1 MLTVPYEFYK
11 ETYGGSLTEEQF
23 NKLLPSVVV
32 DVDYY
37 TSYGMTDMTDTSVDT
52 ILLIQYRQ
60 LCCRLVDNS
69 SIYEANGGAVVKSQS
84 SGKVS
89 ESYLESS
96 LPRSR
101 GAETLSLVEKYLG
114 RWNLCS
120 RWV

>member
-11 ETYGGSLTEEQF
+11 DTYGGSLSEEQF
-23 NKLLPSVVV
+23 NKLLQPVVV
-32 DVDYY
+32 DVNYY
-37 TSYGMTDMTDTSVDT
+37 TDYRLVDMTDESADA

-60 LCCRLVDNS
+60 LCCRLVDDS
-69 SIYEANGGAVVKSQS
+69 VSYQENGGAVVKSQS

-96 LPRSR
+96 LPKNR
-101 GAETLSLVEKYLG
+101 GVATMNLIEKYLG
-114 RWNLCS
+114 RFNLCC